1 MHRSKDTAANTLP
14 TLIFGTDKGGPLG
27 AEAAKR
33 VQTHLGS
40 VDAAEIVLEAERSTP
55 ETAITSSSVSPKHAP
70 PARPRRACQTVA
82 LNTAIAA
89 SIASAMSGQGVL
101 SPFRFRSHS

>member
-1 MHRSKDTAANTLP
+1 VLARDGVGGLMHRSKDTAANTLP
-14 TLIFGTDKGGPLG
+14 NLIFRYRQGGPLG

-55 ETAITSSSVSPKHAP
+55 RNRHHIVK
-70 PARPRRACQTVA
+70 R
-82 LNTAIAA
+82 IA
-89 SIASAMSGQGVL
+89 
-101 SPFRFRSHS
+101 

>member
-1 MHRSKDTAANTLP
+1 
-14 TLIFGTDKGGPLG
+14 
-27 AEAAKR
+27 
-33 VQTHLGS
+33 

-55 ETAITSSSVSPKHAP
+55 ETAITSSSVSPERAP
-70 PARPRRACQTVA
+70 PARPRRACQTIA

-89 SIASAMSGQGVL
+89 SIASAMSGQGVV

>member
-14 TLIFGTDKGGPLG
+14 NLIFGTDKGGPLG

-55 ETAITSSSVSPKHAP
+55 ETAITSSSVSPERAP
-70 PARPRRACQTVA
+70 PARPRRACQTIA

-89 SIASAMSGQGVL
+89 SIASATSGQGVV

>member
-14 TLIFGTDKGGPLG
+14 NLIFGTDKGGPLG

-40 VDAAEIVLEAERSTP
+40 VDAAKSCLKQNGP
-55 ETAITSSSVSPKHAP
+55 PLETAITSSSVSPKHAP
-70 PARPRRACQTVA
+70 PARPRRACQTIA

-89 SIASAMSGQGVL
+89 SIASAISGQGVL